1 MARRS
6 YIREAILIHLS
17 KYTDSYDRFDAPF
30 EMCQEGIAYSIG
42 IYRTHVPLYLR
53 KLVEEGLVEERLAH
67 IKGVKRRRKVYLLTE
82 KGKEYVSK
90 LTSTEGGV
98 RFLLR
103 GAVYS
108 IPKSE
113 LRTFITER
121 DTRRAVMV
129 TNLPRE
135 ILRDFWDFRGK
146 IYRMNPVS
154 KARFSAITDIVR
166 KNSGTLIIVDMLDE
180 MVEWWGV
187 ETFREELN
195 RIIVEV
201 IGTRTN
207 VVFVSDEIAKLLN
220 IPIVDVEGYHRERA
234 TNADFL
240 GREEEIREIHHAIRN
255 GRSVAVIGPPGI
267 GKSRLVQEYLRRY
280 GVFARWVPGNT
291 DLSAPL
297 LTQYITSGE
306 TVVVDDLSSERL
318 RRFLAEVSRGNKIIV
333 TSREDVDFCDKKI
346 ELGGLSV
353 EDITRLMGVSR
364 LRAEELYRKTGGN
377 PFHLLLM
384 RRSKKTRERDLH
396 GFVRDYLMKTLS
408 KKERTMLG
416 VLSLLESPITQE
428 FLEEMGITQSAL
440 KSLISKGVVVRGVRY
455 YYIPHLIRDVLTADI
470 EEETR
475 NLYHKV
481 AGDIYFSL
489 RDYFHAAIHY
499 LKGGD
504 VEDAFLAVT
513 SGIERQNEF
522 WEYVVSELPQEDS
535 VLSHLIRARIW
546 KYTGKPMKALE
557 EINRVEAL
565 RGELNEGERILKA
578 GILMDLG
585 EQEEAV
591 RILDTISDNVHRA
604 LLRAR
609 HYVLSGRID
618 LAEKEL
624 EKHMNAVADEVTLG
638 KLYYT
643 LGEINFRMGRFNSA
657 ISLIKRAYENFLVSR
672 NEYYIGKVI
681 SSMAEIYMEIG
692 EYDKAITYYESAKAV
707 FSALKRR
714 KDFAL
719 TLINEAAL
727 MVKMEEYDMAEKFLK
742 AAERILTPSE
752 DREGLILAFLV
763 EGMLYRKLQDW
774 IQSQYYLT
782 YAEQLVTNTP
792 MVFYAAQV
800 YLEMGILYKEIGKEE
815 TASRM
820 LEKALEMFRK
830 INGEVRYYTKIYES
844 MRSCHPII

>member
-1 MARRS
+1 
-6 YIREAILIHLS
+6 
-17 KYTDSYDRFDAPF
+17 
-30 EMCQEGIAYSIG
+30 MCQEGIAYSIG

-53 KLVEEGLVEERLAH
+53 KLVEEGFVEERLAH

-166 KNSGTLIIVDMLDE
+166 KNSGTLVIVDMLDE

-318 RRFLAEVSRGNKIIV
+318 RRFLAEVSSGNKIIV

-384 RRSKKTRERDLH
+384 RRSKKPERE
-396 GFVRDYLMKTLS
+396 TC
-408 KKERTMLG
+408 T
-416 VLSLLESPITQE
+416 
-428 FLEEMGITQSAL
+428 AL
-440 KSLISKGVVVRGVRY
+440 
-455 YYIPHLIRDVLTADI
+455 
-470 EEETR
+470 
-475 NLYHKV
+475 
-481 AGDIYFSL
+481 
-489 RDYFHAAIHY
+489 
-499 LKGGD
+499 
-504 VEDAFLAVT
+504 
-513 SGIERQNEF
+513 
-522 WEYVVSELPQEDS
+522 
-535 VLSHLIRARIW
+535 
-546 KYTGKPMKALE
+546 
-557 EINRVEAL
+557 
-565 RGELNEGERILKA
+565 
-578 GILMDLG
+578 
-585 EQEEAV
+585 
-591 RILDTISDNVHRA
+591 
-604 LLRAR
+604 
-609 HYVLSGRID
+609 
-618 LAEKEL
+618 
-624 EKHMNAVADEVTLG
+624 
-638 KLYYT
+638 
-643 LGEINFRMGRFNSA
+643 
-657 ISLIKRAYENFLVSR
+657 
-672 NEYYIGKVI
+672 
-681 SSMAEIYMEIG
+681 
-692 EYDKAITYYESAKAV
+692 
-707 FSALKRR
+707 
-714 KDFAL
+714 
-719 TLINEAAL
+719 
-727 MVKMEEYDMAEKFLK
+727 
-742 AAERILTPSE
+742 
-752 DREGLILAFLV
+752 
-763 EGMLYRKLQDW
+763 
-774 IQSQYYLT
+774 
-782 YAEQLVTNTP
+782 
-792 MVFYAAQV
+792 
-800 YLEMGILYKEIGKEE
+800 
-815 TASRM
+815 
-820 LEKALEMFRK
+820 
-830 INGEVRYYTKIYES
+830 
-844 MRSCHPII
+844 